1 MKTTIEAVR
10 AEATRRAAALCAAC
24 RPTWEADP
32 SKRALLKRMQL
43 QAFDPDSGG
52 AFEKSLTSCFPSDFE
67 CSEEEEE
74 KIVSAYVEA
83 GVAEVERT
91 LTLG

>member
-1 MKTTIEAVR
+1 
-10 AEATRRAAALCAAC
+10 
-24 RPTWEADP
+24 
-32 SKRALLKRMQL
+32 MQL